1 MAKNDIL
8 YKNALDELK
17 NEILNG
23 KYQFQ
28 SKLPSEEILAQNL
41 NIGRTTL
48 RKVLDSLRNEGIIE
62 SRKGSGSFICAK
74 STNSYIPI
82 IMPNNNKNHRMME
95 IFKGTQDFLN
105 SVGLSPL
112 LTLTDKTAKNEMELI
127 DKLISEGYKNFII
140 YPTFEHNTIFYQKLF
155 DLKCNCVYIDTL
167 PAKLACDYVTSCNFL
182 GGYIATKKLIELGHK
197 DIAFCTLPDPKLT
210 NTVGERYDG
219 FISALK
225 QHNLNHSNNMFLFQN
240 DMNYDAFGDYIVKNL
255 TSSAIFAST
264 DELAVI
270 LINKFAN
277 SNKHPAIIGFDNTVL
292 SKSYN
297 LSSINQNL
305 YEIGR
310 TAAELL
316 YKRLLNPQ
324 KSYEH
329 IYVPVSIKERSSL
342 TKPEKKF
349 NI

>member
-105 SVGLSPL
+105 SVGVL
-112 LTLTDKTAKNEMELI
+112 D
-127 DKLISEGYKNFII
+127 
-140 YPTFEHNTIFYQKLF
+140 IFL
-155 DLKCNCVYIDTL
+155 C
-167 PAKLACDYVTSCNFL
+167 
-182 GGYIATKKLIELGHK
+182 
-197 DIAFCTLPDPKLT
+197 
-210 NTVGERYDG
+210 
-219 FISALK
+219 
-225 QHNLNHSNNMFLFQN
+225 
-240 DMNYDAFGDYIVKNL
+240 
-255 TSSAIFAST
+255 
-264 DELAVI
+264 
-270 LINKFAN
+270 
-277 SNKHPAIIGFDNTVL
+277 
-292 SKSYN
+292 
-297 LSSINQNL
+297 
-305 YEIGR
+305 
-310 TAAELL
+310 
-316 YKRLLNPQ
+316 
-324 KSYEH
+324 
-329 IYVPVSIKERSSL
+329 
-342 TKPEKKF
+342 
-349 NI
+349 